1 MMQPILKVNL
11 SNSSIEEYNP
21 PQEWITDYLGG
32 ASLGAKILY
41 NDLSKELDP
50 LSAEAPL
57 LFLVGPLTGTLG
69 PAVGRFVVCGKS
81 PATGLWAES
90 NCGGFWGPELRFAGY
105 DGLWLVGKSENRSY
119 ISIYE
124 KKIQITNAEHFWG
137 LDTYEIQQRIRD
149 EIGISNAKVLSI
161 GLAGE
166 NLVSYAG
173 LFCDHGRTAGRT
185 GLGAVMGSKNIK
197 AIAVKGSGKI
207 PISEPD
213 AFKELRSSSNRF
225 LKNDLVS
232 QVAHELGT
240 ASVADYSD
248 YLGIMP
254 KKYYS
259 KGLMEGSENLSGSAI
274 SETILV
280 GTSAC
285 HGCVIACGRV
295 VDTGNGIRRKGP
307 EYETLVSLGANLL
320 IPNVND
326 IVELN
331 ELCDRMGLDTIS
343 TGNVIGLA
351 FKFYE
356 DKIIN
361 KSDLDGLELVWGNA
375 AGAFKLVSMIAK
387 RSGIG
392 ELMANGSRAF
402 ASHFGVED
410 EAVQVNGLEAAGHD
424 PRGASGMAIVYAT
437 SPRGACHN
445 KSDYFMVDWGQTH
458 ESIGIEFY
466 SRQAGAEKSA
476 NVARHQDYRTIF
488 DSLVICLFSNVD
500 FQTITNLTN
509 LTMGTSYSIQDLMH
523 IGERVWNL
531 KRCINIRQGL
541 TSANDKLPKAFLE
554 PYKEGGSAGYVPDF
568 KEMMRTYYLARDWDP
583 ITGLPSKHKLISLGL
598 NEQALE
604 FYP

>member
-1 MMQPILKVNL
+1 
-11 SNSSIEEYNP
+11 
-21 PQEWITDYLGG
+21 
-32 ASLGAKILY
+32 
-41 NDLSKELDP
+41 
-50 LSAEAPL
+50 
-57 LFLVGPLTGTLG
+57 
-69 PAVGRFVVCGKS
+69 
-81 PATGLWAES
+81 
-90 NCGGFWGPELRFAGY
+90 
-105 DGLWLVGKSENRSY
+105 
-119 ISIYE
+119 
-124 KKIQITNAEHFWG
+124 
-137 LDTYEIQQRIRD
+137 
-149 EIGISNAKVLSI
+149 
-161 GLAGE
+161 
-166 NLVSYAG
+166 
-173 LFCDHGRTAGRT
+173 
-185 GLGAVMGSKNIK
+185 MGSKNIK

-488 DSLVICLFSNVD
+488 DSLVICLFSNV
-500 FQTITNLTN
+500 
-509 LTMGTSYSIQDLMH
+509 S
-523 IGERVWNL
+523 R
-531 KRCINIRQGL
+531 K
-541 TSANDKLPKAFLE
+541 
-554 PYKEGGSAGYVPDF
+554 
-568 KEMMRTYYLARDWDP
+568 
-583 ITGLPSKHKLISLGL
+583 
-598 NEQALE
+598 
-604 FYP
+604 